1 MHGRPVSLKVM
12 QAIAHPSTRP
22 LVVVPLRA
30 GKTRLADVLDTEDRA
45 RLRAAML
52 TDVIAA
58 LRGADC
64 EQIVVACGDQE
75 SATIAHDLD
84 LQVQLDPPDV
94 ADLNAAIAS
103 ACAGT
108 PSGQALMV
116 VTADLPSL
124 TAADVRL
131 VLDSRGEVVIAP
143 TADGGTG
150 ALLRRPL
157 AAMDTRYG
165 PGSAALHT
173 ALARDCG
180 LVATIMDLPGFRLDV
195 DTEADLAEVASAL
208 VVGEA
213 TVRWLEA
220 TGRRV

>member
-1 MHGRPVSLKVM
+1 MRGRPVSLKVM

-30 GKTRLADVLDTEDRA
+30 GKTRLADVLDGEDRA
-45 RLRAAML
+45 HLRAAML
-52 TDVIAA
+52 TDVITA

-64 EQIVVACGDQE
+64 ERIIVACGDRE
-75 SATIAHDLD
+75 SATLAHDLD
-84 LQVQLDPPDV
+84 LQVHLDPPDV

-103 ACAGT
+103 SCAGT
-108 PSGQALMV
+108 DSAQAVMV

-131 VLDSRGEVVIAP
+131 VLESRGEVVIAP

-157 AAMDTRYG
+157 DAMATRYG
-165 PGSAALHT
+165 PGSAALH
-173 ALARDCG
+173 AARARDCG
-180 LVATIMDLPGFRLDV
+180 FVATIVELPGFRLDV

-208 VVGEA
+208 VVGAA
-213 TVRWLEA
+213 TVRWLKA